1 MSVVELSVRARS
13 GRHLRTSD
21 IRWELFVFPEVLD
34 VRRLG
39 PGLVG
44 VHCRA
49 EPRVRAWCATLDR
62 LGYEVDVHT
71 EVPGGDTSATAA

>member
-1 MSVVELSVRARS
+1 MSVVELSVRTRS
-13 GRHLRTSD
+13 GRRLRTAD
-21 IRWELFVFPEVLD
+21 IRWELLVFPEVLD

-49 EPRVRAWCATLDR
+49 EPRVRAWRTTLEQ
-62 LGYEVDVHT
+62 LGYQVDLHT
-71 EVPGGDTSATAA
+71 EEPRGDSSATAA